1 MEEKLNTLI
10 EQFGEFSNTLV
21 EVKSTM
27 DDFTHR
33 LEALELKLGELST
46 KTTKS
51 KKAAASIEEQLI
63 KQTGPIKLHAKTITT
78 KAKEEYK
85 DNVEGFLNK
94 YNIARADYDEAVKNH
109 PDKVNDQ
116 FTELHSKYKVQ
127 INEIYTRVFNENQTT
142 ESGDSKST
150 TTTIVKST
158 KKTPKKTVSGS
169 KKSTKQTS
177 TNTNETSDNDT
188 GDQDQD
194 QDQEQDQEQGQDQCD
209 ESIEQELESSQT
221 TVKTTKTV
229 SGSKKSTKSSGSGT
243 KKSAKKTSDSVKTT
257 KKKRK
262 VRKTDRESEFDLPKV
277 DDNDDDINS
286 VMNAANEA
294 DEEADDMP
302 M

>member
-142 ESGDSKST
+142 EPGDSKST

-158 KKTPKKTVSGS
+158 KKTPKK
-169 KKSTKQTS
+169 QF
-177 TNTNETSDNDT
+177 
-188 GDQDQD
+188 
-194 QDQEQDQEQGQDQCD
+194 
-209 ESIEQELESSQT
+209 LE
-221 TVKTTKTV
+221 VKNLLNKLQQILMKLQIMTLVIKIKTKT
-229 SGSKKSTKSSGSGT
+229 KNKTKN
-243 KKSAKKTSDSVKTT
+243 KAKT
-257 KKKRK
+257 
-262 VRKTDRESEFDLPKV
+262 
-277 DDNDDDINS
+277 S
-286 VMNAANEA
+286 VMNQLNKN
-294 DEEADDMP
+294 
-302 M
+302 